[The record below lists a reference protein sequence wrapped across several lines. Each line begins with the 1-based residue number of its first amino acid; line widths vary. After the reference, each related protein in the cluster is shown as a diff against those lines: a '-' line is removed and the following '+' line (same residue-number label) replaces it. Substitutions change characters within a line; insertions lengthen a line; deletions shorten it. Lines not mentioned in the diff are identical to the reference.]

1 MAAGRI
7 FVCYRREDSA
17 GHAGRLYDRLNQR
30 FAGRVFMDV
39 ASIGVGTRWAE
50 VIEET
55 LRSCE
60 VAIILIGKR
69 WLEPAQ
75 GGVRRIDQPED
86 PTRAEIA
93 TALRLNLKIV
103 PLLVSGA
110 AVPERG
116 DLPADVAAIA
126 EWQAL
131 RVDDDD
137 FDHDATRLIRALEHQ
152 LGDHEVRPRLD
163 AASPKQPEMRPAADA
178 ESVNNLPKV
187 ARRGYFGFSLGSFSV
202 WVTIG
207 VAAIAVV
214 VVQVG
219 GFVPGSSRPGSAVVS
234 PGPDAGGS
242 VGGSVGGSSGGPSM
256 TPAEVPAVGV
266 GSGPPRPGGAAG
278 APGASAK
285 APLPEAR
292 PGGSGQVKSSG
303 GSGSSTPAPSVPVD
317 RAPPAGAER
326 GDPPS
331 PPAAVP
337 SVAGEYALVSYSERG
352 NALPLT
358 GAMRLTEMQPG
369 RYQFDTFVKNPLM
382 QGVSLQYRGVL
393 MGGGATWTV
402 TTVQTNDPSA
412 LVAIPIVTYVRFDG
426 STLAMEND
434 YGQAAVWRKR

>member
-1 MAAGRI
+1 VAAGKI

-69 WLEPAQ
+69 WLEPGP
-75 GGVRRIDQPED
+75 GGVRRIDQRED

-93 TALRLNLKIV
+93 AALRLNLKIV

-152 LGDHEVRPRLD
+152 LGDHEAQPRLD
-163 AASPKQPEMRPAADA
+163 TASQRQEARRLVADA
-178 ESVNNLPKV
+178 ESAIDEPKLEL
-187 ARRGYFGFSLGSFSV
+187 RRHGYFGFSLGPLRL
-202 WVTIG
+202 WVSIG
-207 VAAIAVV
+207 VAAVAIV

-219 GFVPGSSRPGSAVVS
+219 GLLPGSSSPSSSLESRNPGAVE
-234 PGPDAGGS
+234 
-242 VGGSVGGSSGGPSM
+242 VGGGTEGSSTKPPE
-256 TPAEVPAVGV
+256 TPRAGEGSSPVRA
-266 GSGPPRPGGAAG
+266 GSGTGDSGESPKAPRPAAI
-278 APGASAK
+278 P
-285 APLPEAR
+285 
-292 PGGSGQVKSSG
+292 GSGQGTSSA
-303 GSGSSTPAPSVPVD
+303 GSGS
-317 RAPPAGAER
+317 PPPE
-326 GDPPS
+326 P
-331 PPAAVP
+331 PPAAAP
-337 SVAGEYALVSYSERG
+337 PVAGEYALVSYSERG
-352 NALPLT
+352 NVLPLT
-358 GAMRLTEMQPG
+358 GGMRLTEIQPG
-369 RYQFDTFVKNPLM
+369 SYQFDTFVKNPLM
-382 QGVSLQYRGVL
+382 PGISLQYRGVFQS
-393 MGGGATWTV
+393 GAATWTV
-402 TTVQTNDPSA
+402 TTMQTNDPNA
-412 LVAIPIVTYVRFDG
+412 LVATPIVTYVRFDG
-426 STLAMEND
+426 STLATENV
-434 YGQAAVWRKR
+434 YGQAAVWRKQ

>member
-1 MAAGRI
+1 VAAGKI

-17 GHAGRLYDRLNQR
+17 GHAGRLYDRLSQR
-30 FAGRVFMDV
+30 FRGRVFMDV

-69 WLEPAQ
+69 WLEPGP
-75 GGVRRIDQPED
+75 GGVRRIDQRED

-110 AVPERG
+110 AVPERS

-152 LGDHEVRPRLD
+152 LGDHEAQPPLDTASPRPEVRPLV
-163 AASPKQPEMRPAADA
+163 ADA
-178 ESVNNLPKV
+178 ESAIDEPRLRLR
-187 ARRGYFGFSLGSFSV
+187 RRGYFGFGLGPLRL
-202 WVTIG
+202 WVSIG
-207 VAAIAVV
+207 VAAVAIV

-219 GFVPGSSRPGSAVVS
+219 GLLPGSSSPSSPRESRNPGAV
-234 PGPDAGGS
+234 GIGA
-242 VGGSVGGSSGGPSM
+242 GSSEGSST
-256 TPAEVPAVGV
+256 TPAEIPPAGEGSSPVRA
-266 GSGPPRPGGAAG
+266 GSGTGDSGKAPKAPRPAAI
-278 APGASAK
+278 P
-285 APLPEAR
+285 
-292 PGGSGQVKSSG
+292 GSGQETSSA
-303 GSGSSTPAPSVPVD
+303 GSGSSPLEPTSALGS
-317 RAPPAGAER
+317 
-326 GDPPS
+326 
-331 PPAAVP
+331 

-352 NALPLT
+352 NVLPVT

-369 RYQFDTFVKNPLM
+369 SYQFETFVKNPLLP
-382 QGVSLQYRGVL
+382 GVSLQYRGVFQ
-393 MGGGATWTV
+393 GSGDTWTV
-402 TTVQTNDPSA
+402 TTMQTNDPNV
-412 LVAIPIVTYVRFDG
+412 LVATPIVTYVRFDG
-426 STLAMEND
+426 STLATENV